1 MDKSPFDRI
10 EYPKLEFVKAQA
22 TNTRLMGVV
31 GVIAHWLDPAGRE
44 VVQIYHLDFESY
56 GIDGFY
62 HLIEPNKEELETL
75 VLGITG
81 GLGGSFIEID
91 FQDFIFLIKS
101 SYIVDEG
108 CLDALVD
115 FEMFE
120 ETFDTLYVDLSV
132 EDEIRLYEKLTPE
145 IVSNEQAIHY
155 FVMRYIGCDYPSAM
169 MLWKDGKI
177 DPDFELLDMPH
188 TLIKNFCVHLGE
200 KAGIDQY
207 KVEALVDYE
216 TRYKLMIIH
225 VDVESDTHKIVH
237 ANSTE
242 EMVISSIEAA
252 FNLSKP
258 EYMMVM
264 HVQDSFFERRFSKNN
279 PEMMKQSY
287 PQGQLYIEFNL
298 NNDHVKENPYFLNG
312 DIYALYFFGYE
323 RQLIVCTM
331 RKENLEEIDKM
342 LEDNQA
348 YEESLGFIC
357 ELKTDEPVLF
367 SFVNS
372 SFDNIFDYLATT

>member
-1 MDKSPFDRI
+1 MGKSPFDRI
-10 EYPKLEFVKAQA
+10 EYPKLKFVKAEA
-22 TNTRLMGVV
+22 TDTRLMGVV

-62 HLIEPNKEELETL
+62 HLIEPNMKELENL
-75 VLGITG
+75 ILGITG
-81 GLGGSFIEID
+81 GLGGSFIQIGLEE
-91 FQDFIFLIKS
+91 FIFLIKS

-120 ETFDTLYVDLSV
+120 EQFDSLYVDLSL
-132 EDEIRLYEKLTPE
+132 EDEIRLYEKLSPE
-145 IVSNEQAIHY
+145 IILNEQAVHY

-188 TLIKNFCVHLGE
+188 TLIKNNCVHVGQE
-200 KAGIDQY
+200 SRIDQY
-207 KVEALVDYE
+207 TVEALVDYE

-225 VDVESDTHKIVH
+225 VDVEADTHKIVR
-237 ANSTE
+237 ANCAE

-264 HVQDSFFERRFSKNN
+264 HVQDSFFERRFAKTN

-287 PQGQLYIEFNL
+287 PQGQLYIEFNPD
-298 NNDHVKENPYFLNG
+298 NDHVKENPYFLNG
-312 DIYALYFFGYE
+312 DIYALYFFGYDG
-323 RQLIVCTM
+323 QLIVCTM

-342 LEDNQA
+342 LKENHA
-348 YEESLGFIC
+348 YDESLGFIC

-367 SFVNS
+367 TYVNS
-372 SFDNIFDYLATT
+372 SYDNIFDYLATT

>member
-1 MDKSPFDRI
+1 
-10 EYPKLEFVKAQA
+10 
-22 TNTRLMGVV
+22 
-31 GVIAHWLDPAGRE
+31 
-44 VVQIYHLDFESY
+44 
-56 GIDGFY
+56 
-62 HLIEPNKEELETL
+62 
-75 VLGITG
+75 
-81 GLGGSFIEID
+81 
-91 FQDFIFLIKS
+91 
-101 SYIVDEG
+101 
-108 CLDALVD
+108 
-115 FEMFE
+115 
-120 ETFDTLYVDLSV
+120 
-132 EDEIRLYEKLTPE
+132 
-145 IVSNEQAIHY
+145 
-155 FVMRYIGCDYPSAM
+155 
-169 MLWKDGKI
+169 
-177 DPDFELLDMPH
+177 MPH
-188 TLIKNFCVHLGE
+188 TLIKNNCVHLGAE
-200 KAGIDQY
+200 SGIDQY

-225 VDVESDTHKIVH
+225 VDVEPGTHKIIR
-237 ANSTE
+237 ANCAE

-264 HVQDSFFERRFSKNN
+264 HVQDSFFERRFAKNN

-323 RQLIVCTM
+323 RQLVVCTM

-342 LEDNQA
+342 LEENQS

-372 SFDNIFDYLATT
+372 SYDNIFDYLATT